1 MTPASLARHSIEA
14 AGPSVYARKVSTS
27 PLFAGG
33 RAVQWVTEIP
43 MTKFP
48 GYTMRIV
55 MSEFYVPVQGGRHS
69 FDIHIVEH
77 PPNAQIEFRHPRNI
91 TGKTTLITT
100 TYEKRADA
108 YQTLYRYVN
117 FIREVCQG
125 SKQTVIRQRI
135 ADKTQEVQEKNL
147 PVRTQSG
154 REWDKQTEN
163 SENYS
168 EASAVELASVLLEI
182 NVAEFQMT
190 PKELAIQAVGLPV
203 MARRL
208 TTDKGDSVEQKH
220 YQWVSDHD
228 YKIKLSLVEIFQ
240 TAQIPGMPERP
251 VPHYRV
257 VIKPYVETTPTIY
270 DGFTAVTLF
279 DMITP
284 ENKGKMYTALW
295 KMFQDIEH
303 AHEAGMEASDM
314 IPLLGE
320 VFRLVK
326 LKGELDR
333 MES

>member
-1 MTPASLARHSIEA
+1 
-14 AGPSVYARKVSTS
+14 
-27 PLFAGG
+27 
-33 RAVQWVTEIP
+33 
-43 MTKFP
+43 
-48 GYTMRIV
+48 
-55 MSEFYVPVQGGRHS
+55 
-69 FDIHIVEH
+69 
-77 PPNAQIEFRHPRNI
+77 
-91 TGKTTLITT
+91 
-100 TYEKRADA
+100 
-108 YQTLYRYVN
+108 
-117 FIREVCQG
+117 
-125 SKQTVIRQRI
+125 
-135 ADKTQEVQEKNL
+135 
-147 PVRTQSG
+147 
-154 REWDKQTEN
+154 
-163 SENYS
+163 
-168 EASAVELASVLLEI
+168 VLLEI
-182 NVAEFQMT
+182 NVADLAKSSIDKMFNTDNYFLVFSLMYTTFHCSPTGYVEGRDETKTMNEKDIEDIRARERSIVRFDTREWMQHHRNQTIGDIEMADIGYWTKDGEYTPPEPEYRTGPSYIGGLEVPAEESQMT

-203 MARRL
+203 MAHTR

-220 YQWVSDHD
+220 YQWVSDHG

-240 TAQIPGMPERP
+240 TAQIPGMPERT

-257 VIKPYVETTPTIY
+257 VIKPYVETSPTIY

-326 LKGELDR
+326 LKGEIDL